1 MRQKTP
7 KSQAGMVGSDKK
19 SSPAGI
25 VFSQHHALNNRL
37 RAQRRTLEQS
47 GTRSGSWQQG
57 VARSAESPQAI
68 RSQACCR
75 QRRL

>member
-47 GTRSGSWQQG
+47 GTRSGS
-57 VARSAESPQAI
+57 
-68 RSQACCR
+68 
-75 QRRL
+75 